1 MKKIILL
8 FGFDD
13 MQGAQQ
19 AFALQELTRKRDVI
33 VRTVRK
39 EDYHRTILSLVQ
51 DAAAAD
57 GQNTG
62 MSPASGLSKATPP
75 AGGQGKATPTASGQ
89 GKATPTASGQGK
101 AASTADQ
108 GRKLPARML
117 LFAAFTDQEL
127 YSVLDLCPACG
138 ITRDDLKAAM
148 TPANSR
154 WDAFR
159 LCENIQE
166 EHRRLRQQS

>member
-1 MKKIILL
+1 MKKIILV

-62 MSPASGLSKATPP
+62 MSPASGLSKATP
-75 AGGQGKATPTASGQ
+75 TT
-89 GKATPTASGQGK
+89 SGQGK

-108 GRKLPARML
+108 GRRLPARML

>member
-33 VRTVRK
+33 VRTVRQ

-75 AGGQGKATPTASGQ
+75 AGGQ